1 MNKPACKTCETQK
14 TAKTCPRRRVE
25 FVINAGPGHEFVGVA
40 GSFNDWDPAH
50 NPMTYC
56 RENQNYSCILEL
68 PAGVYEYKLVVD
80 GQWMIDEGN
89 PNFVSNDFGTL
100 NSIVTVK

>member
-1 MNKPACKTCETQK
+1 MVTLEKIKGKKLTKVQFSHPGT
-14 TAKTCPRRRVE
+14 
-25 FVINAGPGHEFVGVA
+25 PGHTVSLA
-40 GSFNDWDPAH
+40 GIFNDWDPAH

-56 RENQNYSCILEL
+56 PETQNYSCTLEL

>member
-1 MNKPACKTCETQK
+1 M
-14 TAKTCPRRRVE
+14 VE
-25 FVINAGPGHEFVGVA
+25 FSASEKESLFRVRFFYPGVPGHIVALAGV
-40 GSFNDWDPAH
+40 FNDWDPAH

-56 RENQNYSCILEL
+56 RENQNYSCFLEL
-68 PAGVYEYKLVVD
+68 PAGVYEYKLVAD